1 MADNRKKHGKRGFHQ
16 IVFGRTMIIL
26 LLLAFHFLVF
36 LAVIMYFTSALP
48 YFLGSITAVSAVALI
63 YILNTRENP
72 SLKLSWCVL
81 IALFPIFGISLYF
94 FVKMD
99 LGHRIYRK
107 IDQRAM
113 EETRKYVP
121 DQTGIMEH
129 IRNQEPELYPMAYY
143 LNKYSGFGV
152 CAAQEMRYFPV
163 GEDMMPCL
171 LEELEKAEHYIFLE
185 FFIIT
190 EGQMWGSILQILQK
204 KAKQGVEIRVMY
216 DGTNTVNKLPHNYCR
231 KLKKM
236 GISCKIFSPM
246 HPFVSTHY
254 NNRDHRKIIVID
266 GKTAFTGG
274 INLSDEYMNLIHPYG
289 YWKDTAVMLRGQ
301 AAAGFSL
308 MFLQMWNAMEK
319 NPSYQ
324 PYLPKMKETGLA
336 EGFVIPFADT
346 PTDQERVGKTVY
358 MNMINQAKRY
368 VYIMTPYLI
377 LDGEMI
383 TALCQCAKRGVEVCL
398 LQPSIP
404 DHKYA
409 YVLARRHYKELMD
422 AGIKIY
428 QYTPG
433 FVHAKVFL
441 TDDIHGVVG
450 TVNLDYRSLYLHYEC
465 AAYLYKTQ
473 VLQDM
478 KQDFDK
484 TFAVSHLMTGSDLK
498 KEGILSRL
506 AGVLLKVVAPLM

>member
-1 MADNRKKHGKRGFHQ
+1 MADNGKKHGKRGFLQ

-171 LEELEKAEHYIFLE
+171 LAELEKAEHYIFLE

-190 EGQMWGSILQILQK
+190 EGEMWGSILQILQK

-231 KLKKM
+231 KLKKN
-236 GISCKIFSPM
+236 G
-246 HPFVSTHY
+246 
-254 NNRDHRKIIVID
+254 D
-266 GKTAFTGG
+266 
-274 INLSDEYMNLIHPYG
+274 
-289 YWKDTAVMLRGQ
+289 
-301 AAAGFSL
+301 
-308 MFLQMWNAMEK
+308 FL
-319 NPSYQ
+319 
-324 PYLPKMKETGLA
+324 
-336 EGFVIPFADT
+336 
-346 PTDQERVGKTVY
+346 
-358 MNMINQAKRY
+358 
-368 VYIMTPYLI
+368 
-377 LDGEMI
+377 
-383 TALCQCAKRGVEVCL
+383 
-398 LQPSIP
+398 
-404 DHKYA
+404 
-409 YVLARRHYKELMD
+409 
-422 AGIKIY
+422 
-428 QYTPG
+428 
-433 FVHAKVFL
+433 
-441 TDDIHGVVG
+441 
-450 TVNLDYRSLYLHYEC
+450 
-465 AAYLYKTQ
+465 
-473 VLQDM
+473 
-478 KQDFDK
+478 
-484 TFAVSHLMTGSDLK
+484 
-498 KEGILSRL
+498 
-506 AGVLLKVVAPLM
+506 